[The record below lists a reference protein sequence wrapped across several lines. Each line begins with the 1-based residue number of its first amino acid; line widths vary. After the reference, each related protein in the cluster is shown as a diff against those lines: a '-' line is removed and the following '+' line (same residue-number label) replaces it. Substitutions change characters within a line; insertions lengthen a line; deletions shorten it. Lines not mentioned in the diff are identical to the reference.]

1 MSERHAGR
9 RGLAV
14 ASAVTMLVAA
24 LPLLPGILA
33 GRTLYFRDLAGEYFP
48 YRRLA
53 AEGLRAGRLTEWNPY
68 VHEGV
73 PLTLPAIGYPVDL
86 LHALWPDERLFS
98 LVLALHVPL
107 GAAAFLVLARSLGL
121 CSVAAAGGAL
131 VYALGGFSLSALN
144 LYRYAQAMA
153 WAPLLV
159 WALGRAGQRDA
170 RRLAVAAAVT
180 GLALC
185 TTGIEVVLLSVV
197 AALVLARPVR
207 PAAAWGW
214 RAAALGLGVLAA
226 AAVLLPLRAFA
237 ADSARGAGFTPD
249 VVLAHS
255 VHPFTLLQ
263 VVIGGLYGDLGNLP
277 GRFWGSN
284 FFPRGFP
291 YVLSLYLGVAAL
303 AVAVVGVRHAGAAR
317 APLLALLGL
326 GVVVCLGRWA
336 GLGAVVE
343 LSAALRV
350 FRYPVKAF
358 FLVHLS
364 VALLAAW
371 GLDALRRSRQHAW
384 RWLAAASLAA
394 GALLVS
400 APWWPRLLPAA
411 TRWFL
416 LGFFPPE
423 QPLPLRLDQLQMIL
437 RDAAAGGVAA
447 LAVGACAVLAARG
460 RLPARTAAVLVTAVM
475 AADLVRTGAGL
486 NRTVSPAF
494 FELSPEMTAQLG
506 RMRDEGGRVF
516 TCDVPSSRAY
526 VNARSGLG
534 DRHELWTFAALV
546 ETLTPSYNL
555 RHRLPSAYSP
565 DLTMLVPEAGVLAPE
580 EASCVSFAT
589 LEARLREAGV
599 AHVVSVDALDSPAL
613 ALAATVRPARI
624 APLAVHV
631 YRLGETRPLRE
642 VVGSQ
647 GSVTTLVEDED
658 RLELRVAAAAPST
671 LLLREGYGAGWTAWV
686 DGRRVTVSAANGR
699 HRAVAVPGGTSRVVI
714 DYRPVASRAGL
725 VISLLAVAALL
736 ALWLDPRRMA
746 RAAAALPARVAKR
759 WRRPRPAAPVPAGER
774 RLALAGWAALVA
786 VTTAPYVFSLRNPPA
801 GTEFTGI
808 FYYRDD
814 FYQYVSFAEQVQ
826 DGALLFRNKFDTAR
840 RAPVLVNLE
849 WWAAGALGVALG
861 GPVAG
866 FHALR
871 LLALYALV
879 AAALRVLTLGGL
891 SGAHRAWA
899 LALFLSAGGLG
910 WLRLWTGTPGW
921 QIPDIAMGFYPF
933 HQSLTN
939 AHFVV
944 GTALLIWS
952 LILLV
957 EWREGRRGAW
967 PWLATA
973 AALGLCRP
981 YDLVTFT
988 LMALAL
994 CAWDAVRPGTRA
1006 AAGRRALPLLWLLPV
1021 FAYYGVLVGMHPSYR
1036 TWGGQTM
1043 DVSPPRYQY
1052 IFALLPT
1059 AAVWAFCAR
1068 RLVGGERAAA
1078 PLTRALLAWWLV
1090 LAVLLVTLRSA
1101 LTKQSVITMGAAVLL
1116 LAGLHLPR
1124 RWLPWTALAAAP
1136 TSAFLVW
1143 RLFHPWPDC
1152 FAPPEYF
1159 QAARTLAKACS
1170 PHDVALAPTD
1180 LSLMI
1185 AGLTPCSVALGH
1197 RTLTPHY
1204 ERHLQ
1209 DGDRFYHDRG
1219 TTAAWRREYLD
1230 RLSAAFVV
1238 LPAGGGALL
1247 GADPPY
1253 APILRT
1259 GLLEVWERG
1268 PAATARR

>member
-1 MSERHAGR
+1 MSERPAGR
-9 RGLAV
+9 RSLAA
-14 ASAVTMLVAA
+14 ASALTLLAAA
-24 LPLLPGILA
+24 LPVLPGILA
-33 GRTLYFRDLAGEYFP
+33 GRALYFRDLAGEYFP

-53 AEGLRAGRLTEWNPY
+53 AEGLRSGRLTEWNPY

-73 PLTLPAIGYPVDL
+73 PLTLPPAGYPLDL

-107 GAAAFLVLARSLGL
+107 GAGAFLVLARGRGLG
-121 CSVAAAGGAL
+121 SVAAAGGAL

-153 WAPLLV
+153 WAPLLI
-159 WALGRAGQRDA
+159 WALGRAGPRDA
-170 RRLAVAAAVT
+170 RRLATAAAVT
-180 GLALC
+180 ALALS
-185 TTGIEVVLLSVV
+185 TTGVEVVLLSVV
-197 AALVLARPVR
+197 AALVLARPAR
-207 PAAAWGW
+207 PASAWAW

-255 VHPFTLLQ
+255 VHPFTWLQ

-291 YVLSLYLGVAAL
+291 YVLSLYLGAAAL

-326 GVVVCLGRWA
+326 GVIVSLGRWA

-343 LSAALRV
+343 LSAALRM

-364 VALLAAW
+364 VALLVAW
-371 GLDALRRSRQHAW
+371 GLEALRRSREHAW

-437 RDAAAGGVAA
+437 RDAAAGGAAA
-447 LAVGACAVLAARG
+447 LAVGACAALAARG
-460 RLPARTAAVLVTAVM
+460 RLPARTAAVLVAAVL
-475 AADLVRTGAGL
+475 AGDLVRTGAGL
-486 NRTVSPAF
+486 NPTVSPAF
-494 FELSPEMTAQLG
+494 FALSPDMTAELR
-506 RMRDEGGRVF
+506 RMRGEGGRVF
-516 TCDVPSSRAY
+516 TCDVASSRAY
-526 VNARSGLG
+526 AAARAGLG

-546 ETLTPSYNL
+546 ETLTPNYNV
-555 RHRLPSAYSP
+555 RHRLRSAYSP
-565 DLTMLVPEAGVLAPE
+565 DLTMLVPEARVLPPE
-580 EASCVSFAT
+580 EAACVSFT
-589 LEARLREAGV
+589 GLEARLREAGV
-599 AHVVSVDALDSPAL
+599 AHVVSVDPLESPAL
-613 ALAATVRPARI
+613 ALAAAVRPARI
-624 APLAVHV
+624 APLVVHV
-631 YRLGETRPLRE
+631 YRLRDPRPLRE
-642 VVGSQ
+642 VVGTAA
-647 GSVTTLVEDED
+647 SVTTVAEDED
-658 RLELRVAAAAPST
+658 RVELRVAAAAPST
-671 LLLREGYGAGWTAWV
+671 LLLREGYAAGWTASV
-686 DGRRVTVSAANGR
+686 DGRRVPLSPANGR
-699 HRAVAVPGGTSRVVI
+699 HRAVAVPGGTSRVVVE
-714 DYRPVASRAGL
+714 YRPLASRAGL
-725 VISLLAVAALL
+725 AVSLLAVAALL
-736 ALWLDPRRMA
+736 VLWLDPRRLA
-746 RAAAALPARVAKR
+746 RGAAALPARAAR
-759 WRRPRPAAPVPAGER
+759 WRRPPAGAPVASGGR
-774 RLALAGWAALVA
+774 RLALVGWIALAAVS
-786 VTTAPYVFSLRNPPA
+786 TAPYLWSLRNPPP

-814 FYQYVSFAEQVQ
+814 FYQYVSFAEQVR
-826 DGALLFRNKFDTAR
+826 DGALLFRNKFDAAR
-840 RAPVLVNLE
+840 REPVLVNLE
-849 WWAAGALGVALG
+849 WWAAGALGAALG
-861 GPVAG
+861 SPVAG

-879 AAALRVLTLGGL
+879 AAAVRVFTLGGL

-921 QIPDIAMGFYPF
+921 QIPDVAMGFYPF

-944 GTALLIWS
+944 GTALLTWS
-952 LILLV
+952 VILLA
-957 EWREGRRGAW
+957 EWREGRRRAW

-973 AALGLCRP
+973 AVLGLSRP

-988 LMALAL
+988 LVALAL
-994 CAWDAVRPGTRA
+994 CAWDAAVPGARA
-1006 AAGRRALPLLWLLPV
+1006 AAWRRALPLAWLLPV
-1021 FAYYGVLVGMHPSYR
+1021 FAYYALLVGTHPSYR

-1043 DVSPPRYQY
+1043 DLSPPLYQY
-1052 IFALLPT
+1052 VFALLP
-1059 AAVWAFCAR
+1059 AAAAWAFFALR
-1068 RLVGGERAAA
+1068 RRGRGLAGAAL
-1078 PLTRALLAWWLV
+1078 PRALLAWWLV
-1090 LAVLLVTLRSA
+1090 LAVLLVALRSA

-1116 LAGLHLPR
+1116 LAGLQLPR

-1136 TSAFLVW
+1136 TSVFLMW
-1143 RLFHPWPDC
+1143 RLFNPWPDC

-1159 QAARTLAKACS
+1159 QAARTLAAACA
-1170 PHDVALAPTD
+1170 PYDVALAPTD

-1204 ERHLQ
+1204 ERELQ
-1209 DGDRFYHDRG
+1209 DGDRFYHDPG
-1219 TTAAWRREYLD
+1219 TQAPWRREYLD
-1230 RLSAAFVV
+1230 RLGARFVV

-1247 GADPPY
+1247 GAEAPY

-1268 PAATARR
+1268 SAPAARR